1 MDEPLPESSG
11 PAARRLS
18 EDLQELLRQA
28 AGRSLTVGELE
39 EILEGRGFALFILL
53 FSLPFVFP
61 IPTPGLSVI
70 FGVIIAFMGIRIAM
84 GLKPSLP
91 GFILKREL
99 KYSLLEKIIK
109 IGLRLCNKMEKVVKP
124 RLHFFLGTSAML
136 KLIGLGIASGGV
148 QLCLPLPPV
157 VPLSNTIPAISVL
170 LLTAGMVERDGL
182 LVLLGYLV
190 NVAAWIYFGFMFA
203 LLGGVIRSLLH
214 YLGY

>member
-1 MDEPLPESSG
+1 MDEPLHESSG
-11 PAARRLS
+11 SPARRLS
-18 EDLQELLRQA
+18 EDLQELLREA
-28 AGRSLTVGELE
+28 AGRSLTVGQLE
-39 EILEGRGFALFILL
+39 EILQGRGFALFILL

-61 IPTPGLSVI
+61 IPTPGLSVV
-70 FGVIIAFMGIRIAM
+70 FGVIITFMGVRIAM

-109 IGLRLCNKMEKVVKP
+109 IGLSLCSKMEKVVKP
-124 RLHFFLGTSAML
+124 RLHFFLGTSTML

-148 QLCLPLPPV
+148 QLCLPLPPL

-190 NVAAWIYFGFMFA
+190 NLAAWIYFGLMFA
-203 LLGGVIRSLLH
+203 LLDGVIRNLLH
-214 YLGY
+214 YFGS